1 MEWTLD
7 KINQYITNGIEEN
20 LHLDYKGAHSLE
32 KNDKKK
38 MKFLKISVPLQ
49 IQMVELL
56 YLVLRSLI

>member
-32 KNDKKK
+32 KK